1 MDKIWQILL
10 QQRKNGLDS
19 GGSCDCWRLPDF
31 ELGTSLGW
39 HSKDTKVAAF
49 IRERRNTVFQ
59 YFSLQLA
66 YINSYIPA
74 TCFLH
79 IEYTYRV
86 SSFKASHT
94 REKSQVD
101 TWYIQYNSIQVL
113 KREKSCREQQQED
126 GNQMSEIQFHI
137 PIHLI
142 HSNDFPKSSN
152 CISSSNFAQKP
163 SSNYAVQKKTFQI
176 ESKLLCF
183 TFHPLR
189 SFHYSPHFGY
199 ETTKLY
205 SKAYS
210 NRFPLLLFDHFE

>member
-31 ELGTSLGW
+31 
-39 HSKDTKVAAF
+39 DTKVAAF

-86 SSFKASHT
+86 SSFKTSHAQ
-94 REKSQVD
+94 EKSQVD

-113 KREKSCREQQQED
+113 KREKSCREQQED
-126 GNQMSEIQFHI
+126 DNPMSEIQFHI

-176 ESKLLCF
+176 ESKLL
-183 TFHPLR
+183 L
-189 SFHYSPHFGY
+189 YISPI
-199 ETTKLY
+199 
-205 SKAYS
+205 SAIS
-210 NRFPLLLFDHFE
+210 LFAAFWVWNY

>member
-113 KREKSCREQQQED
+113 KRDKSCRESRRK
-126 GNQMSEIQFHI
+126 MAIQCQKFNFI
-137 PIHLI
+137 FQFTWFTPMIFQRVVI
-142 HSNDFPKSSN
+142 VFPALTLHKSL
-152 CISSSNFAQKP
+152 P
-163 SSNYAVQKKTFQI
+163 QI
-176 ESKLLCF
+176 MQCKRKLF
-183 TFHPLR
+183 R
-189 SFHYSPHFGY
+189 
-199 ETTKLY
+199 
-205 SKAYS
+205 
-210 NRFPLLLFDHFE
+210 